1 METAWKWLLRFKY
14 TVVLLLVIALLSL
27 AVITVPRIWGVVE
40 KFGDAAEAVERST
53 RSIEDLIEK
62 AEETLEDW
70 QPVAGP

>member
-1 METAWKWLLRFKY
+1 METAWKWLLRFMY

-40 KFGDAAEAVERST
+40 KFGDAAEAVERSS

-62 AEETLEDW
+62 AEETLED
-70 QPVAGP
+70 

>member
-1 METAWKWLLRFKY
+1 METAWKWLLRFMY

-70 QPVAGP
+70 QPVAEP